1 MADLINPYFE
11 KLKETFYNDLIEV
24 KSPTILEFGVRQG
37 VSTKMFIE
45 ICESNM
51 GKLYSLDIDDYSNN
65 EHRRSL
71 KLLYYAIRATILY
84 FNKWGYIDKE
94 RRVLN
99 EKVYDSIIKGK
110 GV

>member
-1 MADLINPYFE
+1 MFLRIDALKVVGLFDERYFMYFE
-11 KLKETFYNDLIEV
+11 DFDLCRRIAIKFSSIYYPNLSV
-24 KSPTILEFGVRQG
+24 VH
-37 VSTKMFIE
+37 
-45 ICESNM
+45 
-51 GKLYSLDIDDYSNN
+51 YSNN

-94 RRVLN
+94 RLVLN
-99 EKVYDSIIKGK
+99 EKVYDNIIKGK